1 MIGELRGDT
10 YKRYKAARR
19 RPWQP
24 LTRRQLALLAT
35 LSALL
40 LVTTALSIRS
50 HRRVPEPELPRLLE
64 RSQLLFSLGVVDGSG
79 VALDG
84 SEDEEPGKST
94 LRQET
99 EATPRPPVTVTRSWA
114 GLEDHREAPRGALLT
129 PEYVLQHA
137 IAMDAAAA
145 DPDTVGKHVRVLWI
159 GELAQAPA
167 LVLAY
172 VERGF
177 NVTVHTSTEHILE
190 GFVPHVRRA
199 FERAIPRVAGFDF
212 LKLLLL
218 YKLGGLVVDADTVPV
233 LDAADVLLPAG
244 CDVLLGKETHLKPGK
259 FSAPTYRAVGGATY
273 GYNRPFQLLNWAM
286 AATKTRNRHVEEMIV
301 SAMRHFFGLRDME
314 QDLVQDVAGSG
325 MLSDY
330 VALLHEQHG
339 LDYATSF
346 EDVRVRPME
355 GLCMLDDEL
364 RGGWIEHKHMASW
377 HLKK

>member
-1 MIGELRGDT
+1 
-10 YKRYKAARR
+10 
-19 RPWQP
+19 
-24 LTRRQLALLAT
+24 
-35 LSALL
+35 
-40 LVTTALSIRS
+40 
-50 HRRVPEPELPRLLE
+50 
-64 RSQLLFSLGVVDGSG
+64 
-79 VALDG
+79 
-84 SEDEEPGKST
+84 
-94 LRQET
+94 
-99 EATPRPPVTVTRSWA
+99 
-114 GLEDHREAPRGALLT
+114 
-129 PEYVLQHA
+129 
-137 IAMDAAAA
+137 
-145 DPDTVGKHVRVLWI
+145 
-159 GELAQAPA
+159 
-167 LVLAY
+167 
-172 VERGF
+172 
-177 NVTVHTSTEHILE
+177 
-190 GFVPHVRRA
+190 
-199 FERAIPRVAGFDF
+199 
-212 LKLLLL
+212 
-218 YKLGGLVVDADTVPV
+218 
-233 LDAADVLLPAG
+233 
-244 CDVLLGKETHLKPGK
+244 VLLGKETHLKPGK